1 MIDAYISL
9 IDRFVAVTPGEP
21 FRLFPFGTIY
31 KGGEKHEITPEFAK
45 TVRLPHFKA
54 PLKLGSHDD
63 ETPAGGFIVGLEVK
77 NDGLYAIPEWNDA
90 GKKALEDGA
99 YRYHSPEILW
109 NGALEDPTT
118 GNMMYGPMI
127 IGGALLHTPHLGEAT
142 AFYSAEIT
150 TTKENDMTQENI
162 QVPKSFLESLL
173 GFLKP
178 KQEEPPTEPPAPVEP
193 KIPEEFKA
201 AVRERDDF
209 KAQLDALKAEAQAK
223 ERRTNLTAQLQ
234 NKEKF
239 GMVYVELKA
248 AEEAASM
255 MATMTPEQ
263 REWCMRNFSAFIA
276 QIDESALTGERGS
289 EHGAPIGGDPK
300 AELNAVVVKYMADNK
315 VADYVTALEA
325 VKQTHAD
332 LFKAAYGK

>member
-1 MIDAYISL
+1 MITDKFWM
-9 IDRFVAVTPGEP
+9 IDRFVTVTPGDP

-45 TVRLPHFKA
+45 TIRLPHFKA

-77 NDGLYAIPEWNDA
+77 DDGLYAIPEWNEA

-99 YRYHSPEILW
+99 YRYHSPEVIW
-109 NGALEDPTT
+109 NGALEDPKT

-142 AFYSAEIT
+142 AFYSSEIT
-150 TTKENDMTQENI
+150 KTKELDMSEETV
-162 QVPKSFLESLL
+162 QVPKGLWDSLL
-173 GFLKP
+173 NLFKP
-178 KQEEPPTEPPAPVEP
+178 KQDEAPVEP
-193 KIPEEFKA
+193 PTPEGVKPEEFKA
-201 AVRERDDF
+201 VTTERDDY
-209 KAQLDALKAEAQAK
+209 KAQLETMKAEQIARQL
-223 ERRTNLTAQLQ
+223 RSDLSVQLQ

-248 AEEAASM
+248 ADEAAM
-255 MATMTPEQ
+255 MMSGMTPEQ

-276 QIDESALTGERGS
+276 QIDESKLTGEQGK
-289 EHGAPIGGDPK
+289 EHAEPIGEDPK
-300 AELNAVVVKYMADNK
+300 AELNAIVTKYSTDNK
-315 VADYVTALEA
+315 VDYNSALEK
-325 VKQTHAD
+325 VKITHAD